1 MEIVTEDI
9 DTYTQS
15 DQHKNYLIY
24 KKYLNRK
31 HIYILKIYN
40 NRNGGKNNNCY
51 TS

>member
-31 HIYILKIYN
+31 HIYIENI
-40 NRNGGKNNNCY
+40 
-51 TS
+51 